1 MIHVCYGLR
10 DESGKYSKF
19 AGVSMQSILDN
30 TQEKVTIHIL
40 HDSTLSEENYR
51 KLALIA
57 LNHNQEIKF
66 YNVETLAPDAIEF
79 VQKNLPKINNFWGT
93 IGALYR
99 TLIPRFLDAERA
111 IYLDT
116 DVLVNLDIKD
126 FWEVDLQSKP
136 LGAVPECFS
145 GDTHVTRI
153 FGLCQNGTVDPHD
166 YFNSGVLLMD
176 LDRIRGGGGNL
187 FENCI
192 KTLAEN
198 PSYRFMD
205 QDALNFLFVNNFLK
219 LPVKFNHIRAWM
231 LEEKVEREIYHYC
244 GVGKKPYPD
253 FSNPFNVLWFEYFVK
268 TPFCTI
274 QSFGNLWNAFE
285 VSLKDK
291 KGHVMNR
298 INFLKRI
305 FKLSATHLRA
315 FYTAPENLEKI
326 RDWFG
331 DDPRDLFFD
340 STNPESLQMLIQDVK
355 KYPGKRVYYLL
366 VDTETY
372 WELHKN
378 LLNRGSDF
386 FDIRQ
391 LFEPLIANKYNL
403 FGYDKISKSI

>member
-1 MIHVCYGLR
+1 
-10 DESGKYSKF
+10 
-19 AGVSMQSILDN
+19 
-30 TQEKVTIHIL
+30 
-40 HDSTLSEENYR
+40 
-51 KLALIA
+51 
-57 LNHNQEIKF
+57 
-66 YNVETLAPDAIEF
+66 
-79 VQKNLPKINNFWGT
+79 
-93 IGALYR
+93 
-99 TLIPRFLDAERA
+99 
-111 IYLDT
+111 
-116 DVLVNLDIKD
+116 
-126 FWEVDLQSKP
+126 
-136 LGAVPECFS
+136 
-145 GDTHVTRI
+145 
-153 FGLCQNGTVDPHD
+153 
-166 YFNSGVLLMD
+166 
-176 LDRIRGGGGNL
+176 
-187 FENCI
+187 
-192 KTLAEN
+192 
-198 PSYRFMD
+198 
-205 QDALNFLFVNNFLK
+205 
-219 LPVKFNHIRAWM
+219 M

>member
-176 LDRIRGGGGNL
+176 LDRIRGGGASFRKL
-187 FENCI
+187 
-192 KTLAEN
+192 
-198 PSYRFMD
+198 Y
-205 QDALNFLFVNNFLK
+205 QDARRKSK
-219 LPVKFNHIRAWM
+219 LSIHGSRRAQFSIRQQ
-231 LEEKVEREIYHYC
+231 
-244 GVGKKPYPD
+244 
-253 FSNPFNVLWFEYFVK
+253 FFE
-268 TPFCTI
+268 TPSKI
-274 QSFGNLWNAFE
+274 QSYSRVDVG
-285 VSLKDK
+285 
-291 KGHVMNR
+291 R
-298 INFLKRI
+298 
-305 FKLSATHLRA
+305 
-315 FYTAPENLEKI
+315 
-326 RDWFG
+326 
-331 DDPRDLFFD
+331 
-340 STNPESLQMLIQDVK
+340 ES
-355 KYPGKRVYYLL
+355 
-366 VDTETY
+366 
-372 WELHKN
+372 
-378 LLNRGSDF
+378 
-386 FDIRQ
+386 
-391 LFEPLIANKYNL
+391 
-403 FGYDKISKSI
+403 